1 MFGMSRRD
9 FVALLGGAAWPVA
22 ALAQQRALPLIGI
35 LNSGTEQLRPD
46 QFDGLHRGL
55 KETGFVAGTNVTV
68 ISRGAGDNYDRLPVL
83 AAEFVRLPVAV
94 IATAGGP
101 VAALAAKAATST
113 IPIVFAAV
121 SDPVKSGLV
130 ASLSRPGGNITGNAG
145 FSIELDAKRL
155 ELLSELAPA
164 ARAIGALVNPN
175 RPGVE
180 AQEKEMLAAAKTAGR
195 ELTVL
200 HTGDPRAIEI
210 AFATLTER
218 KIAALLI
225 GADAL
230 FNNHR
235 PQIVALAA
243 RHGIIAMYPW
253 NEFVTEGG
261 LVSYAPSLTEAYR
274 LSGLY
279 VGRILNGE
287 KPADLPVM
295 QPTKVELAI
304 NLKTARALGL
314 TPPPTLLARADQVIE

>member
-1 MFGMSRRD
+1 MQSGQLRRRE
-9 FVALLGGAAWPVA
+9 FITGLAGAAAWPIA
-22 ALAQQRALPLIGI
+22 GLAQQRVLPLIGI

-68 ISRGAGDNYDRLPVL
+68 ISRGADDNYDRLPAL

-101 VAALAAKAATST
+101 VAALAARAATST

-243 RHGIIAMYPW
+243 RHGIVAMYPW

-261 LVSYAPSLTEAYR
+261 TRQLCAKFDRGLSPIRSLCRPHSERREASR
-274 LSGLY
+274 S
-279 VGRILNGE
+279 
-287 KPADLPVM
+287 ACH
-295 QPTKVELAI
+295 T
-304 NLKTARALGL
+304 
-314 TPPPTLLARADQVIE
+314 ADQGRVGDQPQDRQGAWPRCTAIAARPRG

>member
-261 LVSYAPSLTEAYR
+261 TRQLCAKFDRGLSPIRSLCRPHSERREA
-274 LSGLY
+274 S
-279 VGRILNGE
+279 
-287 KPADLPVM
+287 
-295 QPTKVELAI
+295 
-304 NLKTARALGL
+304 
-314 TPPPTLLARADQVIE
+314 

>member
-1 MFGMSRRD
+1 MRRRD
-9 FVALLGGAAWPVA
+9 FIR
-22 ALAQQRALPLIGI
+22 ALAGSTLLSPLVVRAQQPAMPVIGFLDPTSLDKYAPFVEAFRNGLREVGLI
-35 LNSGTEQLRPD
+35 
-46 QFDGLHRGL
+46 
-55 KETGFVAGTNVTV
+55 AGHNLA
-68 ISRGAGDNYDRLPVL
+68 IEFRWAEGQYARLPEM
-83 AAEFVRLPVAV
+83 AADLVQHKVAV
-94 IATAGGP
+94 IVATGITATR
-101 VAALAAKAATST
+101 AAKAATST

-130 ASLSRPGGNITGNAG
+130 ASLNRPGGNITGNAG

-200 HTGDPRAIEI
+200 HTGDSRAIEI

-235 PQIVALAA
+235 PQVVALAA
-243 RHGIIAMYPW
+243 RHGIVAMYPW

-287 KPADLPVM
+287 RPADLPVI

-314 TPPPTLLARADQVIE
+314 DVPPSLLARADEVIE

>member
-1 MFGMSRRD
+1 VF
-9 FVALLGGAAWPVA
+9 PV
-22 ALAQQRALPLIGI
+22 IGV
-35 LNSGTEQLRPD
+35 LNSGTEQLRVD

-55 KETGFVAGTNVTV
+55 KESGFVAGTNVAV
-68 ISRGAGDNYDRLPVL
+68 VYRGASDSYDRLPAL
-83 AAEFVRLPVAV
+83 AAELVRLPVAV

-101 VAALAAKAATST
+101 VTALAAKGVTST

-121 SDPVKSGLV
+121 SDPVQSGLV
-130 ASLSRPGGNITGNAG
+130 KSLNRPSGNITGSAG

-164 ARAIGALVNPN
+164 ARIIGALVNPH

-200 HTGDPRAIEI
+200 HTGDPHAIEL
-210 AFATLTER
+210 AFATLAER

-225 GADAL
+225 GADAI

-243 RHGIIAMYPW
+243 RHGIVAMYPW

-287 KPADLPVM
+287 KPADLPVI

-304 NLKTARALGL
+304 NLKTAKALGL
-314 TPPPTLLARADQVIE
+314 TVPPTLLARADEVIE

>member
-1 MFGMSRRD
+1 MR
-9 FVALLGGAAWPVA
+9 V
-22 ALAQQRALPLIGI
+22 
-35 LNSGTEQLRPD
+35 
-46 QFDGLHRGL
+46 
-55 KETGFVAGTNVTV
+55 
-68 ISRGAGDNYDRLPVL
+68 
-83 AAEFVRLPVAV
+83 
-94 IATAGGP
+94 
-101 VAALAAKAATST
+101 
-113 IPIVFAAV
+113 
-121 SDPVKSGLV
+121 
-130 ASLSRPGGNITGNAG
+130 LSRPGGNITGNAG

-243 RHGIIAMYPW
+243 RHGIVAMYPW

-287 KPADLPVM
+287 KPADLPVI

-314 TPPPTLLARADQVIE
+314 DVPPSLLARADEVIE

>member
-1 MFGMSRRD
+1 MKRRE
-9 FVALLGGAAWPVA
+9 FITGLGAAAAWPLA
-22 ALAQQRALPLIGI
+22 ARAQQRTLPLIGI

-55 KETGFVAGTNVTV
+55 KEAGFVAGTNVTV
-68 ISRGAGDNYDRLPVL
+68 VSRGADDNYDRLPAL
-83 AAEFVRLPVAV
+83 AAEFVRLPVTV

-130 ASLSRPGGNITGNAG
+130 ASLNRPGGNVTGNAG

-155 ELLSELAPA
+155 ELLSELAPS

-180 AQEKEMLAAAKTAGR
+180 AQEKEMLAAARTAGR

-200 HTGDPRAIEI
+200 HTGDPRAIDL
-210 AFATLTER
+210 AFVTLTER
-218 KIAALLI
+218 KIAALLV

-235 PQIVALAA
+235 QQIVDLAA
-243 RHGIIAMYPW
+243 RHAIMVVYPW
-253 NEFVTEGG
+253 SEFVTEGG
-261 LVSYAPSLTEAYR
+261 LVSYAPNLREAYR

-287 KPADLPVM
+287 KPADLPVI
-295 QPTKVELAI
+295 QPAKVELVI
-304 NLKTARALGL
+304 NLKTAKALGL
-314 TPPPTLLARADQVIE
+314 EVPPTLLARADEVIE

>member
-1 MFGMSRRD
+1 MHVIFGGRMRRRD
-9 FVALLGGAAWPVA
+9 FLNLAGGMTVAFPLAARSQQAGMPV
-22 ALAQQRALPLIGI
+22 IGV
-35 LNSGTEQLRPD
+35 LNSGNEQLRPD

-55 KETGFVAGTNVTV
+55 KEAGFVAGANVAIVYLGADDHYERLPGLAQELVRRPVTV
-68 ISRGAGDNYDRLPVL
+68 I
-83 AAEFVRLPVAV
+83 
-94 IATAGGP
+94 ATVGGP

-130 ASLSRPGGNITGNAG
+130 ASLNRPGGNITGNAG

-200 HTGDPRAIEI
+200 HTGDSRAIEI

-235 PQIVALAA
+235 PQVVALAA
-243 RHGIIAMYPW
+243 RHGIVAMYPW

-274 LSGLY
+274 LSGL
-279 VGRILNGE
+279 
-287 KPADLPVM
+287 
-295 QPTKVELAI
+295 
-304 NLKTARALGL
+304 
-314 TPPPTLLARADQVIE
+314 

>member
-1 MFGMSRRD
+1 VRRRD
-9 FVALLGGAAWPVA
+9 FIR
-22 ALAQQRALPLIGI
+22 ALAGSTLLSPLVVRAQQPAMPVIGFLDPTSLDKYAPFVEAFRNGLREVGLI
-35 LNSGTEQLRPD
+35 
-46 QFDGLHRGL
+46 
-55 KETGFVAGTNVTV
+55 AGHNLA
-68 ISRGAGDNYDRLPVL
+68 IEFRWAEGQYARLPEM
-83 AAEFVRLPVAV
+83 AADLVQHKVAV
-94 IATAGGP
+94 IVATGITATR
-101 VAALAAKAATST
+101 AAKAATST

-130 ASLSRPGGNITGNAG
+130 ASLNRPGGNITGNAG

-200 HTGDPRAIEI
+200 HTGDSRAIEI

-235 PQIVALAA
+235 PQVVALAA
-243 RHGIIAMYPW
+243 RHGIVAMYPW

-314 TPPPTLLARADQVIE
+314 DVPPSLLARADEVIE

>member
-1 MFGMSRRD
+1 MKRRE
-9 FVALLGGAAWPVA
+9 FITLLGGAAAAWPIA
-22 ALAQQRALPLIGI
+22 ARAQQRVFPVIGV
-35 LNSGTEQLRPD
+35 LNSGTEQLRVD

-55 KETGFVAGTNVTV
+55 KESGFVAGTNVAV
-68 ISRGAGDNYDRLPVL
+68 VYGGASDSYDRLPAL
-83 AAEFVRLPVAV
+83 AAELVRLPVAV

-101 VAALAAKAATST
+101 VTALAAKGATST

-121 SDPVKSGLV
+121 SDPVQSGLV
-130 ASLSRPGGNITGNAG
+130 KSLNRPSGNITGSAG

-164 ARAIGALVNPN
+164 ARIIGALVNPH

-180 AQEKEMLAAAKTAGR
+180 AQEKEMLAAAKTAGP
-195 ELTVL
+195 
-200 HTGDPRAIEI
+200 HAIEL
-210 AFATLTER
+210 AFATLAER

-225 GADAL
+225 GADAI

-243 RHGIIAMYPW
+243 RHGIVAMYPW
-253 NEFVTEGG
+253 NELVTEGG

-274 LSGLY
+274 LLGLY

-287 KPADLPVM
+287 KPADLPVI

-304 NLKTARALGL
+304 NLKTAKALGL
-314 TPPPTLLARADQVIE
+314 TVPPTLLARADEVIE